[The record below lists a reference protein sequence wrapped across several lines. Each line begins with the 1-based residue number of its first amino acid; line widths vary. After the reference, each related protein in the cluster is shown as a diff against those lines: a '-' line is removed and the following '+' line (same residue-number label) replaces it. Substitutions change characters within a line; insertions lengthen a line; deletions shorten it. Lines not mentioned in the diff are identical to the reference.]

1 MVNLYKY
8 IINKIIY
15 RLTRLTKDVKY
26 GKNVTVCPFTN
37 LYGCLLDDGVFIGPF
52 VEVQKNSKI
61 GKNSRIQSHSFIC
74 EGVEIGE
81 NVFIGHNVNTIND
94 RYPKNNNKD
103 WKCEKIIIEDNCSIG
118 TGTVLMAG
126 ITIGKNSLI
135 GANSLVLN
143 NVPSNEIWAGNP
155 AKFIKQK

>member
-1 MVNLYKY
+1 MENLYQF
-8 IINKIIY
+8 ILNKLLRKITVI
-15 RLTRLTKDVKY
+15 LKDVNI
-26 GKNVTVCPFTN
+26 GSNVKISPFTN
-37 LYGCLLDDGVFIGPF
+37 LYGCSLGDGVFIGPF

-74 EGVEIGE
+74 EGVDIGE

-94 RYPKNNNKD
+94 KFPKVNNEN
-103 WKCEKIIIEDNCSIG
+103 WKCEKIVIQDNCSIG
-118 TGTVLMAG
+118 TGAVLMSG

-143 NVPSNEIWAGNP
+143 DIPDNEIWAGNP
-155 AKFIKQK
+155 AKFIRRK